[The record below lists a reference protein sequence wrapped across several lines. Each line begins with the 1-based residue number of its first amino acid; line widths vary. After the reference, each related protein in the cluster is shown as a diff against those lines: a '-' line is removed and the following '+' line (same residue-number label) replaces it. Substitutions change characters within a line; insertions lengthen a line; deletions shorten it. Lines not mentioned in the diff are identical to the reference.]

1 MIRKIRTTYWTK
13 IFTTL
18 LLIQFINTSIDTPD
32 LSVHTKQL
40 IPINAQESIVELV
53 LEKWFGF
60 ENAIPEYYDTE
71 SDTQQKNKVK
81 IHWFTFLSVD
91 LYNKSIY
98 ASHTEN
104 KPVFF
109 QNQPEFN
116 SPDFE
121 IQSPPPEV

>member
-13 IFTTL
+13 IFTLL

-32 LSVHTKQL
+32 LSPFTPHHIQ
-40 IPINAQESIVELV
+40 INAQESIVELV

-81 IHWFTFLSVD
+81 VHWFTFISIENSERFAD
-91 LYNKSIY
+91 ISHSPEKQLY
-98 ASHTEN
+98 
-104 KPVFF
+104 V
-109 QNQPEFN
+109 QNQPHFS

>member
-13 IFTTL
+13 IFTIL

-32 LSVHTKQL
+32 LSPFTAHHIQ
-40 IPINAQESIVELV
+40 INAQESIVELV
-53 LEKWFGF
+53 LEKWFGL

-81 IHWFTFLSVD
+81 IHWFTLF
-91 LYNKSIY
+91 SIENSERFGI
-98 ASHTEN
+98 ASHSP
-104 KPVFF
+104 KKQLYI
-109 QNQPEFN
+109 QNQLHFS

>member
-53 LEKWFGF
+53 LEKCFGF

-81 IHWFTFLSVD
+81 IHWFTLF
-91 LYNKSIY
+91 SIENSERFGE
-98 ASHTEN
+98 ASHSP
-104 KPVFF
+104 KKQLYI
-109 QNQPEFN
+109 QNQPHFS